1 MTPQESKMLTEETT
15 YINIQSWMVQKLK
28 LKSNELIIYA
38 LIHGF
43 CQDGKSYFYG
53 SIQYIIDHTNLS
65 KEGVLTVL
73 QNLVRKKLIVK
84 KDVQNITVFDSVK
97 KAQGNQH
104 FCLYYTKV
112 SRSKKQDEPVRI
124 SDPQI
129 QIPSQSP
136 VRISDPAG
144 QKNTPV
150 PVRISDR
157 TGQENTPEPVRISD
171 PISYSYITILKAAVA
186 NLDDLF
192 GQDAFTKNFY
202 QTAAEFLLKNQLNVK
217 EYCLFV
223 YELTLAKSPIRP
235 KGLFY
240 KLFLQNDIVSDFQAQ
255 QEQKNQEVLAL
266 QQEQKRI
273 EESKIICPVC
283 TKYILP
289 ESDACPYCKTPIIDF
304 SNEDIVKKQKNYIK
318 LSSAEKT
325 AYDDERARIM
335 FKYSHPPYTAQERSR
350 QKELLT
356 QLDLKY
362 KLITD
367 KEVS

>member
-1 MTPQESKMLTEETT
+1 MPTEETT

-53 SIQYIIDHTNLS
+53 SIQYIMDHTNLS

-124 SDPQI
+124 SDP
-129 QIPSQSP
+129 
-136 VRISDPAG
+136 AG

-157 TGQENTPEPVRISD
+157 TGQENTSEPVRISD
-171 PISYSYITILKAAVA
+171 PISYSSHITILKAAVA
-186 NLDDLF
+186 NLDGLF

-202 QTAAEFLLKNQLNVK
+202 QTAAEFLL
-217 EYCLFV
+217 
-223 YELTLAKSPIRP
+223 
-235 KGLFY
+235 
-240 KLFLQNDIVSDFQAQ
+240 
-255 QEQKNQEVLAL
+255 
-266 QQEQKRI
+266 
-273 EESKIICPVC
+273 
-283 TKYILP
+283 
-289 ESDACPYCKTPIIDF
+289 
-304 SNEDIVKKQKNYIK
+304 
-318 LSSAEKT
+318 
-325 AYDDERARIM
+325 
-335 FKYSHPPYTAQERSR
+335 
-350 QKELLT
+350 
-356 QLDLKY
+356 
-362 KLITD
+362 
-367 KEVS
+367 